1 MLKVKMWM
9 EPWYDSSLAYK
20 ENDSL
25 EYDSLGSEARKWK
38 ETQGKGIGNSVRLR
52 ISDASNVDKQAIRS
66 LKRVFN
72 WLNIGRPGFGLKATN
87 ATISS
92 LLNIQALL

>member
-25 EYDSLGSEARKWK
+25 EYDSLGSEARK
-38 ETQGKGIGNSVRLR
+38 
-52 ISDASNVDKQAIRS
+52 
-66 LKRVFN
+66 
-72 WLNIGRPGFGLKATN
+72 
-87 ATISS
+87 
-92 LLNIQALL
+92 